1 MAAVTERRSS
11 ASHGIL
17 ERVARARGRLATCLI
32 VGLALCSAAASAQ
45 DTDLDG
51 VDDSRD
57 NCLTIANPDQL
68 DADLDGYGTACDA
81 DYNNDGLVSGLD
93 FATFLTVYGG
103 PGPIANHDSV
113 GVVSGTDFAYF
124 LSAFQNS
131 ELGPSGLSCAGT
143 TPCNGCPFRNDV
155 DSDADGIVDS
165 ADNCPY
171 VANGPAAGDTNQLD
185 SNGDGH
191 GNACDADFN
200 EDHHLN
206 YSDFLLWYAAFG
218 GSGPE
223 VAEFD
228 LDGDGLVSSIDF
240 TIILTQFPALT
251 QPGVGPRLSPSP
263 MVSCDIG
270 LPIADELLPPS
281 LPEKIH
287 VVERSSVFEGSLLEQ
302 STGYPVSLD
311 LALLAT
317 PEAGIFTQQDR
328 DTFAYHYTPDASST
342 LPLNSLEYTLGDH
355 FGTPSDTG
363 RVDFV
368 IKGGAG
374 TPYTGTELN
383 DNVLVVYNTNSSGA
397 DTIASYYATERGIP
411 SAQVCPISM
420 PNGLYA
426 DVEQLLSARKQIVE
440 NCICPLVPVA
450 ERPSPC
456 EVGPALAE
464 LASVSPISH
473 LALIR
478 GLPAR
483 FYGADFPTN
492 PGGGDAGGEE
502 EPSLDFYLAYLL
514 YRDEDLFCP
523 GCPGPASGPTGRVST
538 DFDEQAGFGI
548 SREISPGLDRFVA
561 YGRVE
566 AITVDRTLD
575 LIDRTLAAEA
585 AGFRGNVLSEYGN
598 DLKTSLN
605 LMGES
610 SSACIDYVSHTPF
623 VAGDPQSTWPSATCR
638 AGGTYSSANPA
649 TNGILPGLANSH
661 VPFAEDVGF
670 LIGGNPYPN
679 GQAGFNNFSNM
690 LRWRV
695 GGTTCTALCEDLSTP
710 AERAACAAAST
721 DYFQEL
727 NSDCVGVATGFMGQQ
742 VRSFPVGFYGFFP
755 PGWLSGDTGAN
766 ESSTPE
772 IRSGGAYSDATFTD
786 DRYIHFGVHDHTS
799 PDLSQCATTSGTVVA
814 CPERIAVRLMS
825 NSVVLTAPDNIVLS
839 GDRDFL
845 VTVRHRNKANPGG
858 RLRVS
863 MRFFDGPTLVTTA
876 GTPIVLGTDTLGTWT
891 TSTSIVTA
899 SAAQLTQIDKIQ
911 VILSVELEEGVTDY
925 VDLDAIEVV
934 DTEDPSPSNL
944 LPQRTASFDPIRQ
957 NQTHRGDYAAN
968 AIDRLG
974 GIAFWG
980 SSGHHRTGGFAF
992 GSPGTTFRRLF
1003 DGFSLAE
1010 AILSVGGGESGII
1023 YGDPLYRASVAA
1035 LVPTVDYT
1043 ARISATSSY
1052 NPAIVDPFSIEG
1064 DLVTPENIATKR
1076 KAILSALHGTANV
1089 GSTEWRLALC
1099 ATQDLAVCDA
1109 QGLWTTVDSGVGAVR
1124 ERTFDWV
1131 ALLANPSVDQD
1142 VVIRLEVVNPGE
1154 PELALYDYLFYDLRV
1169 E

>member
-492 PGGGDAGGEE
+492 PGGGDAGEK
-502 EPSLDFYLAYLL
+502 
-514 YRDEDLFCP
+514 R
-523 GCPGPASGPTGRVST
+523 
-538 DFDEQAGFGI
+538 
-548 SREISPGLDRFVA
+548 SRP
-561 YGRVE
+561 
-566 AITVDRTLD
+566 
-575 LIDRTLAAEA
+575 
-585 AGFRGNVLSEYGN
+585 
-598 DLKTSLN
+598 
-605 LMGES
+605 
-610 SSACIDYVSHTPF
+610 
-623 VAGDPQSTWPSATCR
+623 
-638 AGGTYSSANPA
+638 
-649 TNGILPGLANSH
+649 
-661 VPFAEDVGF
+661 
-670 LIGGNPYPN
+670 
-679 GQAGFNNFSNM
+679 
-690 LRWRV
+690 
-695 GGTTCTALCEDLSTP
+695 
-710 AERAACAAAST
+710 
-721 DYFQEL
+721 
-727 NSDCVGVATGFMGQQ
+727 
-742 VRSFPVGFYGFFP
+742 
-755 PGWLSGDTGAN
+755 
-766 ESSTPE
+766 
-772 IRSGGAYSDATFTD
+772 
-786 DRYIHFGVHDHTS
+786 
-799 PDLSQCATTSGTVVA
+799 
-814 CPERIAVRLMS
+814 
-825 NSVVLTAPDNIVLS
+825 
-839 GDRDFL
+839 
-845 VTVRHRNKANPGG
+845 
-858 RLRVS
+858 
-863 MRFFDGPTLVTTA
+863 
-876 GTPIVLGTDTLGTWT
+876 
-891 TSTSIVTA
+891 STSISRISCTGTKTS
-899 SAAQLTQIDKIQ
+899 SAQA
-911 VILSVELEEGVTDY
+911 VPGRR
-925 VDLDAIEVV
+925 
-934 DTEDPSPSNL
+934 P
-944 LPQRTASFDPIRQ
+944 
-957 NQTHRGDYAAN
+957 
-968 AIDRLG
+968 DRLG
-974 GIAFWG
+974 G
-980 SSGHHRTGGFAF
+980 SR
-992 GSPGTTFRRLF
+992 
-1003 DGFSLAE
+1003 
-1010 AILSVGGGESGII
+1010 
-1023 YGDPLYRASVAA
+1023 
-1035 LVPTVDYT
+1035 
-1043 ARISATSSY
+1043 RISTSRRVLESR
-1052 NPAIVDPFSIEG
+1052 AKSHRVWIDSSRMAASRQSRSIARS
-1064 DLVTPENIATKR
+1064 I
-1076 KAILSALHGTANV
+1076 
-1089 GSTEWRLALC
+1089 
-1099 ATQDLAVCDA
+1099 
-1109 QGLWTTVDSGVGAVR
+1109 
-1124 ERTFDWV
+1124 
-1131 ALLANPSVDQD
+1131 
-1142 VVIRLEVVNPGE
+1142 
-1154 PELALYDYLFYDLRV
+1154 
-1169 E
+1169 